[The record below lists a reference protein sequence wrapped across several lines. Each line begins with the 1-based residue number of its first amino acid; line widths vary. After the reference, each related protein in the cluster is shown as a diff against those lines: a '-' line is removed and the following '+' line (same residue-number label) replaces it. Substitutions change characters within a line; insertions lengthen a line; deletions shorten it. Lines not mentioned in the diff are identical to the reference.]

1 MALRTAEA
9 EEAWDPTHSAW
20 TTILQDRVSDDGRV
34 DYKGLV
40 EEPAPLKAYLRTLG
54 RISEETFESWEESEQ
69 IAFLINLYNAAT
81 VALVTERY
89 PVSSIRDIGGLLQSP
104 WKLATVSL
112 FGSKVSLDEI
122 EHDRLR
128 RNYAVPEIHFALVCA
143 AMGCPP
149 LRNEAFTGIQ
159 LQSQLRDQGSRF
171 FRQKDKNYVDE
182 ASSTIHLSPIF
193 KWFEADFKT
202 RRRSR
207 ISIALDYMAPE
218 RPEWK
223 ERHWRVQFTP
233 YDWSLNEQAHED

>member
-1 MALRTAEA
+1 MALRTAESK
-9 EEAWDPTHSAW
+9 EAWDPIHSAW
-20 TTILQDRVSDDGRV
+20 TAILQDRVSDDGRV

-40 EEPAPLKAYLRTLG
+40 EEPAPLKAYLRTLS
-54 RISEETFESWEESEQ
+54 RVSEETFESWEDSEQ

-112 FGSKVSLDEI
+112 FGSMISLDDI
-122 EHDRLR
+122 EHGRLR
-128 RNYAVPEIHFALVCA
+128 RDYAVPEIHFALVCA

-149 LRNEAFTGIQ
+149 LRNEAFNGID

-171 FRQKDKNYVDE
+171 FRQQHKNYLDE
-182 ASSTIHLSPIF
+182 ASNTIHLSPIF
-193 KWFEADFKT
+193 KWFETDFET
-202 RRRSR
+202 PERSR

-223 ERHWRVQFTP
+223 QRRWKIRFTN
-233 YDWSLNEQAHED
+233 YDWSLNEQARED